1 MTLPSSTDMA
11 HVVVSVD
18 GVVQYDETLETSMG
32 SISVPLTS
40 TAGEHEVTVSVD
52 GSSSSQTY
60 TFS

>member
-1 MTLPSSTDMA
+1 M
-11 HVVVSVD
+11 VSVYFLIK
-18 GVVQYDETLETSMG
+18 YDETLETSMG